1 MPRSSCAVPAT
12 RLPLQV
18 HRHPSSIERDCLNL
32 AKEAA
37 EGIFGIA
44 DYVPGASEATRK
56 YAADYLKEYNEE
68 FDPTSAWTYDGL
80 NILVNAIK
88 KGGEDRAKIREALLA
103 TRATRASW
111 VPSLSPER

>member
-1 MPRSSCAVPAT
+1 MAANAADT
-12 RLPLQV
+12 A
-18 HRHPSSIERDCLNL
+18 HL

-103 TRATRASW
+103 TQGLHGR
-111 VPSLSPER
+111 PGYLLFHPER